1 MSQQQLQRIKSIIAQ
16 MPLKDR
22 PNTLFY
28 TALIELVNLTTAQER
43 EIAELKEQIASL
55 RSKLVT

>member
-16 MPLKDR
+16 MPLQDR
-22 PNTLFY
+22 ANTLFY
-28 TALIELVNLTTAQER
+28 TALIELVNLTMTQER
-43 EIAELKEQIASL
+43 EIAELKEQIAAL